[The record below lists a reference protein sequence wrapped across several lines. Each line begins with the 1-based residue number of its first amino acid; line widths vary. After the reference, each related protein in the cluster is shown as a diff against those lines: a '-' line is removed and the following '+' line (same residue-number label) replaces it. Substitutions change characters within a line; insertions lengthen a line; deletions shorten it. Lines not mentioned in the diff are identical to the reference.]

1 MSFGDSIKYCFSNY
15 ANFNGRAGRPQFWYF
30 IVFTWVVGVILNVID
45 AVAFGSSSIGVLST
59 IWAIAVVIPHLAVGS
74 RRLHDT
80 GKSGWMQL
88 LLLIPC
94 IGVIIL
100 IIFWA
105 MPTSTAANNYG
116 SETV

>member
-30 IVFTWVVGVILNVID
+30 LLFTWIVGAILTIID
-45 AVAFGSSSIGVLST
+45 SAVFGSSSFGVLST
-59 IWAIAVVIPHLAVGS
+59 IWALAVLVPVWAVGA

-94 IGVIIL
+94 VGFIIL
-100 IIFWA
+100 IVFWS
-105 MPTSTAANNYG
+105 MPTTPAANNYG
-116 SETV
+116 TETI